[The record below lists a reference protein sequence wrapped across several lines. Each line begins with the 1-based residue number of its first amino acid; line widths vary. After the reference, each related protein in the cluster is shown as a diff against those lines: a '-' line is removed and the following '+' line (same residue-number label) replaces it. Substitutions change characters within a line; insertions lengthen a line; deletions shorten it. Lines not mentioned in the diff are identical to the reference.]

1 MTPALITIDLDG
13 TLVDSVGDLHA
24 SVNDMQTQ
32 LGGALRSEEQVR
44 TWVGNGID
52 KLVHRAITDT
62 MDEEVSRT
70 DFPEALWRFR
80 QSYQL
85 NNGTRSTVYPG
96 VVETLEHLRNNGHK
110 LICVTNKAAQFTLP
124 LLKNLNIEHL
134 FELTVSGDDLAEKKP
149 HPAQLLHAATTFAI
163 KPENCAHVG
172 DSVSD
177 IKAARAAGF
186 NCVCVSYGYNHGQS
200 VRDLTGDLQ
209 PDLVVDRFDELI
221 AHWADSVLPG
231 SAAINSGQDRA
242 S

>member
-1 MTPALITIDLDG
+1 MTQTLITIDLDG

-24 SVNDMQTQ
+24 SVNDMQAQ
-32 LGGALRSEEQVR
+32 LGGAPRSVEQVR

-52 KLVHRAITDT
+52 KLVHRAITDS

-70 DFPEALWRFR
+70 EFPEALWRFR
-80 QSYQL
+80 QSYQR

-96 VVETLEHLRNNGHK
+96 VVKTLEHLRSNGYR

-149 HPAQLLHAATTFAI
+149 HPAQLLHAATTFSI

-186 NCVCVSYGYNHGQS
+186 NCICVSYGYNHGQS
-200 VRDLTGDLQ
+200 VWDLTGDLK
-209 PDLVVDRFDELI
+209 PDLVVDQFDELI
-221 AHWADSVLPG
+221 AHWAESVLPD
-231 SAAINSGQDRA
+231 STAHNSGQNQTT
-242 S
+242 